1 HREAARRRFHRR
13 LALRLRELRADALA
27 VAEAAR
33 ALALDAAAEAFG
45 GDVGV
50 PLVGAVA
57 EHVQP
62 AQVDQLLE
70 AEFVAQRAAGVEP
83 VAGVQHQADLA
94 ARQRDL
100 DRGLREARAE
110 LLREALDCHGHP
122 RCSGVCAP
130 GTLPVPKVLLR
141 RIFFCSCRIPYTSA
155 SAVGGQPGTYTST
168 GTMRSQPRTTE

>member
-1 HREAARRRFHRR
+1 HRETARRRLDRSA
-13 LALRLRELRADALA
+13 ALRRVVLRAGRLA
-27 VAEAAR
+27 VAEAPRPA
-33 ALALDAAAEAFG
+33 ALDAAAEALRRG
-45 GDVGV
+45 LGV

-57 EHVQP
+57 EHVEA

-70 AEFVAQRAAGVEP
+70 AELVAQRAAGLEP

-94 ARQRDL
+94 ARHRDL
-100 DRGLREARAE
+100 DRGLREAGAE
-110 LLREALDCHGHP
+110 LLREALDCHGHQ
-122 RCSGVCAP
+122 RCSAVCAP

-141 RIFFCSCRIPYTSA
+141 RIFFCSCRMPYTSA